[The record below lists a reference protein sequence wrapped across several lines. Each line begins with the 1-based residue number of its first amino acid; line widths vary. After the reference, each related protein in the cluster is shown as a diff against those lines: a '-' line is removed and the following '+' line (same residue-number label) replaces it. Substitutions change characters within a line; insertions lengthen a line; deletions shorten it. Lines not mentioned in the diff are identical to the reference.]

1 MTSEP
6 NSASDPAHSWL
17 HSITR
22 KLKHEA
28 KEWIVMFLYLWV
40 IFGLFA
46 LHQSILRAQLHQDYH
61 LQGFAIIN
69 ALILSKVMLVGESV
83 QLARGRPD
91 SHPILV
97 ILMRSFAF
105 ALLLIGFHILES
117 IIVGVAHGKTIG
129 ASFPELAGGRLLD
142 IIALGVIV
150 SVCLVPFFAFREVS
164 RELGEGRLWR
174 LLVSRR
180 RRSD

>member
-1 MTSEP
+1 MRRFSRKSCW
-6 NSASDPAHSWL
+6 SA
-17 HSITR
+17 
-22 KLKHEA
+22 
-28 KEWIVMFLYLWV
+28 
-40 IFGLFA
+40 
-46 LHQSILRAQLHQDYH
+46 RAC
-61 LQGFAIIN
+61 
-69 ALILSKVMLVGESV
+69 E
-83 QLARGRPD
+83 LARGRPD
-91 SHPILV
+91 SHPILI
-97 ILMRSFAF
+97 ILKKSFAF

-117 IIVGVAHGKTIG
+117 ITVGVAHGKAIG

-180 RRSD
+180 GRSD